1 MGSARALVPPPEAL
15 RDRLL
20 RPDPT
25 VRTSPLLPSHQQSG
39 ARLTSA
45 DAGSEVITYGA
56 APAEYA
62 AAAERGS
69 LLLDR
74 TTRGLITVMG
84 SDAAD
89 FLHRILANDIKG
101 LAPGQGNRNL
111 LLTGK
116 GKVVHVFD
124 LAVLGEGY
132 LISSEPG
139 EAPALMQALDMY
151 LFAEDVQLADE
162 TELHAPIE
170 LVGPDAA
177 AHLSSVVEGIV
188 TEGAEPH
195 SFQLGPFGEA
205 MTRVT
210 HLMVA
215 GRPGWRLETE
225 PSQAVALWDAL
236 VQAGATPGGLVALDS
251 LRAESLCAAV
261 GREVTEEVYPQ
272 EARLDDA
279 FSLTKGC
286 YIGQEVVAKIDTYGG
301 LNKQLFRLRVSHD
314 DPVAPGTRLM
324 RELDGELRDLGVVTS
339 WAYSFAAD
347 GGVVLGY
354 VKRKHQEPGTEFQ
367 LGESG
372 TTATLEE

>member
-1 MGSARALVPPPEAL
+1 MLAPRPEPP
-15 RDRLL
+15 RDRLP
-20 RPDPT
+20 RPNPPL
-25 VRTSPLLPSHQQSG
+25 RTSPLIPSHQQSG

-45 DAGSEVITYGA
+45 EAGSEVITYGA

-62 AAAERGS
+62 AAADNGS

-89 FLHRILANDIKG
+89 FLHRILANDVKG

-124 LAVLGEGY
+124 LAAIGEGY
-132 LISSEPG
+132 LISCEPG
-139 EAPALMQALDMY
+139 EAPALMQALDLY

-170 LVGPDAA
+170 LVGPGAA
-177 AHLSSVVEGIV
+177 AHMASVIEGIAA
-188 TEGAEPH
+188 EGAAPH

-210 HLMVA
+210 RLAVA
-215 GRPGWRLETE
+215 GQPGWRLETE
-225 PSQAVALWDAL
+225 PSQAAALWAAL
-236 VQAGATPGGLVALDS
+236 VEAGATPGGLVAVDS
-251 LRAESLCAAV
+251 LRAENLCAAV
-261 GREVTEEVYPQ
+261 GREVTEDVYPQ

-314 DPVAPGTRLM
+314 EPVAPGTRLL

-354 VKRKHQEPGTEFQ
+354 VKRRHQEPGTEFQ
-367 LGESG
+367 LGDSG
-372 TTATLEE
+372 ATAILEE